1 MVAKARDRTQACTAK
16 ESRGQAKKTEKI
28 AEGKEGCVRL
38 LSLKMGKGRQKG
50 RLRVSAP
57 LELGKRRPEV
67 GMWALLAALGS
78 ERCSLSTESTL

>member
-1 MVAKARDRTQACTAK
+1 MH
-16 ESRGQAKKTEKI
+16 SRRKQRPAKKTEKI

-38 LSLKMGKGRQKG
+38 LSLKMGKGRQRG